1 MRKKKRSFK
10 LEKRDLTVDEVL
22 IHSSLIMI
30 RTIADTKRD
39 GAKIKFQTE
48 VKGENY
54 NIDVVIK
61 KQKVKLYLRIVEF
74 IKSLW
79 KQHEVIE
86 KAQKKL
92 FKKRG
97 LTLVERPKMRKV

>member
-22 IHSSLIMI
+22 IQSSLIMI

-48 VKGENY
+48 VNGENY

-61 KQKVKLYLRIVEF
+61 KRKVKLYLRIVEF

-86 KAQKKL
+86 KVTK
-92 FKKRG
+92 
-97 LTLVERPKMRKV
+97 TVERPKMRKV